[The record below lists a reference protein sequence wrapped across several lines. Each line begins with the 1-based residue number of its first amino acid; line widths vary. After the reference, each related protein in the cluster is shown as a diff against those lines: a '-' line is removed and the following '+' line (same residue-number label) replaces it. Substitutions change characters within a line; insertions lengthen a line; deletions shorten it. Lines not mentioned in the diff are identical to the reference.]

1 MELRIS
7 KLEKLS
13 ERLTTVIEFQSKA
26 QDSQGKAIEKI
37 LNYMSEMQGIKISH
51 DDLQLDVNR
60 LGGKVDQIY
69 IDISSKEARMQKE
82 IDDNTATLKDVIT
95 GNKDELKSLI
105 TNRLIWI
112 IGVTLTGAM
121 LIAQHFEG
129 LHNVAIDG
137 ISKDIATISKTVS
150 SNKTLGHKI
159 DINLKNLSAKV
170 DEHNE
175 LHKPIRGE

>member
-1 MELRIS
+1 MEHRIS

-37 LNYMSEMQGIKISH
+37 LNYMSEMQGIKVSH

-69 IDISSKEARMQKE
+69 IDISSKEASMQKE
-82 IDDNTATLKDVIT
+82 IDNNTSSLKEVIT

-112 IGVTLTGAM
+112 IGVVLTGVM
-121 LIAQHFEG
+121 VIAQHFEG
-129 LHNVAIDG
+129 LHSITIDN
-137 ISKDIATISKTVS
+137 ISKDISTISKTVS
-150 SNKTLGHKI
+150 NNKNLGREI
-159 DINLKNLSAKV
+159 DINLKNLTSKV

-175 LHKPIRGE
+175 LHKPIRGQ